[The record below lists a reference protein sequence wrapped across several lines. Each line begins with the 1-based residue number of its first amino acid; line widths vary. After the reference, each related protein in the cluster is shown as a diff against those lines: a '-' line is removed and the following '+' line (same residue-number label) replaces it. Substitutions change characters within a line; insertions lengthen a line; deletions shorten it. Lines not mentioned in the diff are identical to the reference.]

1 MGTPGKEIRKPLRYR
16 VDGWIR
22 QAAMHAISGLAPRS
36 KTESLDPR
44 SASIKKILLVR
55 ANFRMGNAILALPAI
70 AAFRKNFPNATID
83 FVGSPISNLLF
94 QGQSLNHHF
103 AAPRRFPRVVWG
115 YPQMMRRLRANRYDL
130 AVEVSCS
137 QSGIGAFIVGLSGA
151 RVRAGIAGKWDRL
164 FNLRIDKLT
173 TPNKYRKL
181 SEFLAALGL
190 QQIDSVGS
198 LAFTAAEKTAAL
210 EKLES
215 STRKVNRNTVGV
227 FVGGRK
233 LRGKRW
239 PLENF
244 IEVIEGLRHDGAT
257 VVVFLGPEEKDIAD
271 SLRASLDPSVPI
283 IFEPSARKFAA
294 IVAHLDLLICCDSGP
309 MHLACAAGI
318 RVVAIFQ
325 ARDVARWSPP
335 ASAARVVAGA
345 DGADPAMVLEA
356 ARAELSLGKAN
367 DDSTIS
373 PAPAVLAGK

>member
-1 MGTPGKEIRKPLRYR
+1 MPGKEIRKPLRYR

-22 QAAMHAISGLAPRS
+22 AGVMRAISSLTPRS
-36 KTESLDPR
+36 KAESLDPR

-70 AAFRKNFPNATID
+70 AAFRKNFPDARID

-103 AAPRRFPRVVWG
+103 VAPRRFPRVVWA
-115 YPQMMRRLRANRYDL
+115 YPQLMRRLRANRYDL

-137 QSGIGAFIVGLSGA
+137 QSGVGSFIVGLSGA
-151 RVRAGIAGKWDRL
+151 RIRAGIAGKWDRL

-190 QQIDSVGS
+190 QQLDSVGS
-198 LAFTAAEKTAAL
+198 LAFNAAEKTAGL
-210 EKLES
+210 ETLQS
-215 STRKVNRNTVGV
+215 LTRKLNGNTVGV

-244 IEVIEGLRHDGAT
+244 VEVIERLRHDGAT
-257 VVVFLGPEEKDIAD
+257 VVVFLGPEEKDIAG
-271 SLRASLDPSVPI
+271 SLPGYLDPSVRI
-283 IFEPSARKFAA
+283 VFEPSARKFAA
-294 IVAHLDLLICCDSGP
+294 IIAHLDLLICCDSGP
-309 MHLACAAGI
+309 MHLACATGV

-335 ASAARVVAGA
+335 PSAARVVSGAAGA
-345 DGADPAMVLEA
+345 SPAKVLEA
-356 ARAELSLGKAN
+356 VRDELSLAKAS

>member
-1 MGTPGKEIRKPLRYR
+1 
-16 VDGWIR
+16 
-22 QAAMHAISGLAPRS
+22 MHAISRLAPRS
-36 KTESLDPR
+36 NVESLDTG
-44 SASIKKILLVR
+44 SGSVKKILLVR

-70 AAFRKNFPNATID
+70 AAFRKNFPDATID

-103 AAPRRFPRVVWG
+103 VAPRRFPRVVWG
-115 YPQMMRRLRANRYDL
+115 YPQMMRQLRANRYDL

-137 QSGIGAFIVGLSGA
+137 QSGIGSFIVGLSGA
-151 RVRAGIAGKWDRL
+151 RIRAGIAGRWDRL
-164 FNLRIDKLT
+164 FNLRVDKLA

-198 LAFTAAEKTAAL
+198 LAFTAAEKTAGL

-215 STRKVNRNTVGV
+215 LTRKITGNTVGV

-271 SLRASLDPSVPI
+271 SLRGFLDPSVPI
-283 IFEPSARKFAA
+283 VFEPSARKFAA

-309 MHLACAAGI
+309 MHLACATGI
-318 RVVAIFQ
+318 RVLAIFQ
-325 ARDVARWSPP
+325 ARDVSRWSPP
-335 ASAARVVAGA
+335 PSAARVVSGA
-345 DGADPAMVLEA
+345 DGVSPAMVLAA
-356 ARAELSLGKAN
+356 ARDELSLDKAN
-367 DDSTIS
+367 ADSTNS
-373 PAPAVLAGK
+373 PAPAVFAGK

>member
-1 MGTPGKEIRKPLRYR
+1 VGTPGKGIRKPLRYR

-70 AAFRKNFPNATID
+70 AAFRKNFPDASID

-103 AAPRRFPRVVWG
+103 VAPRRFPRVVWG

-137 QSGIGAFIVGLSGA
+137 QSGIGSFIVGLSGA
-151 RVRAGIAGKWDRL
+151 RIRAGIAGKWDRL
-164 FNLRIDKLT
+164 FNLRIDKFT

-198 LAFTAAEKTAAL
+198 LVFTAAEKTAGL
-210 EKLES
+210 KKLES
-215 STRKVNRNTVGV
+215 LTRKINGGTVGV
-227 FVGGRK
+227 FVGGSKILLKSSKGFGMTARRWLFFSGLK
-233 LRGKRW
+233 KKILPIRCADFSIRRFRLSSNRRRGNL
-239 PLENF
+239 P
-244 IEVIEGLRHDGAT
+244 
-257 VVVFLGPEEKDIAD
+257 
-271 SLRASLDPSVPI
+271 
-283 IFEPSARKFAA
+283 
-294 IVAHLDLLICCDSGP
+294 
-309 MHLACAAGI
+309 
-318 RVVAIFQ
+318 
-325 ARDVARWSPP
+325 RWSRI
-335 ASAARVVAGA
+335 SICSFVATPG
-345 DGADPAMVLEA
+345 PC
-356 ARAELSLGKAN
+356 
-367 DDSTIS
+367 IS
-373 PAPAVLAGK
+373 PAPPAFGCWRSSRPAT